1 MSFICEHTGK
11 NIGPGVP
18 QHKVVVEWRT
28 KYYDK
33 PIKKNRKIVGYE
45 KVLGREIVRE
55 INVSPDAYKEL
66 TGLEPRRV
74 TQTQETALPTRFKDS
89 RPVRPWSNPKNR
101 DKIKTRKQ
109 QNSQGHWNKTKDT
122 QQRNK
127 DKGLHK
133 VVVETINPLTTPKS
147 K

>member
-11 NIGPGVP
+11 NIGPGIP

-74 TQTQETALPTRFKDS
+74 TQRQDTASPARFKDS

-101 DKIKTRKQ
+101 DKNKFKNKDKSKKFWSKTR
-109 QNSQGHWNKTKDT
+109 DT
-122 QQRNK
+122 QQHSK
-127 DKGLHK
+127 KPI
-133 VVVETINPLTTPKS
+133 VETINPITNTPTSPSTK
-147 K
+147 